1 MSLSPTREALERA
14 VREREFVLH
23 YQPKVSLS
31 RGEVVGAEALVRW
44 DDGGVDGVV
53 SPDVFLPLAEESGLL
68 HEITLG
74 LLDQVVEACTALRTI
89 RPGPA
94 PGRGAERRPRLS
106 LSMNVAPNDL
116 AESVIS
122 TRIGELL
129 GAGTIEASELQ
140 IEITESAVM
149 GHVDA
154 IRDDLGRLEAL
165 GIAVLMDDFGTGHSS
180 IDRLSQLPFTALKL
194 DQGVVRRMGTSR
206 RNLDVVKAS
215 ISMARELR
223 MTSIAEGVE
232 SAGAYDLLIANG
244 CEEAQGYWIARPMS
258 FADLAVFV
266 ARPHDFEGS
275 ELGRLHHAVV
285 NLLHFRK
292 CLVDAVFCGASGR
305 GKALDSV
312 MDPGTGGDFS
322 DSRVGAWY
330 VASAERLHAFEAFR
344 AMEGPLRRLHA
355 EGNALLDALRTR
367 AGTDGIDGE
376 GAMAAIDPQVEHL
389 VHLMHTLERRLLAFR
404 RQRSPRDRSSDPES
418 HR

>member
-44 DDGGVDGVV
+44 DDGGTDGVV
-53 SPDVFLPLAEESGLL
+53 PPDVFLPLAEESGLL

-74 LLDQVVEACTALRTI
+74 LLDQVVEACTALRGI
-89 RPGPA
+89 RPG
-94 PGRGAERRPRLS
+94 LS

-154 IRDDLGRLEAL
+154 IRDDLGRLKEL

-232 SAGAYDLLIANG
+232 SAGACDLLIANG

-258 FADLAVFV
+258 FADLAAFV

-305 GKALDSV
+305 GEALDSV
-312 MDPGTGGDFS
+312 MDPGTGGDFA

-330 VASAERLHAFEAFR
+330 VASAERLHTFEVYR
-344 AMEGPLRRLHA
+344 AMEAPLRRLHV
-355 EGNALLDALRTR
+355 EGNALLDALRGR
-367 AGTDGIDGE
+367 AGGDVDGE
-376 GAMAAIDPQVEHL
+376 SAMAGIDPQVEHL
-389 VHLMHTLERRLLAFR
+389 VHQMHTLERRLLAVR
-404 RQRSPRDRSSDPES
+404 RQRSPGGRSGDGPDDS
-418 HR
+418 RTYL

>member
-1 MSLSPTREALERA
+1 MSVSLTREALERA

-23 YQPKVSLS
+23 YQPKISLS

-44 DDGGVDGVV
+44 DDGGGEGIV

-74 LLDQVVEACTALRTI
+74 LLDQVLEACVALRRT
-89 RPGPA
+89 RPGLA
-94 PGRGAERRPRLS
+94 

-122 TRIGELL
+122 TRIGERLE
-129 GAGTIEASELQ
+129 AGTIEASELQ

-154 IRDDLGRLEAL
+154 VRDDLVRLNDL
-165 GIAVLMDDFGTGHSS
+165 GVAVLMDDFGTGYSS

-258 FADLAVFV
+258 FADFAAF
-266 ARPHDFEGS
+266 ASRPHDFEAS
-275 ELGRLHHAVV
+275 QLGRLHHAVV

-292 CLVDAVFCGASGR
+292 CLVDAVFCGTNGKGR
-305 GKALDSV
+305 ALDSV
-312 MDPGTGGDFS
+312 MDPGTGGDFA

-330 VASAERLHAFEAFR
+330 VGSARMLHPFATYR
-344 AMEGPLRRLHA
+344 AMEAPLRRLHA
-355 EGNALLDALRTR
+355 EGNALLEALGGRPL
-367 AGTDGIDGE
+367 DGE
-376 GAMAAIDPQVEHL
+376 GAMALIDPQVEHL
-389 VHLMHTLERRLLAFR
+389 VHLMHTLERELLAAR
-404 RQRSPRDRSSDPES
+404 
-418 HR
+418 HRPPAPDAATADILP